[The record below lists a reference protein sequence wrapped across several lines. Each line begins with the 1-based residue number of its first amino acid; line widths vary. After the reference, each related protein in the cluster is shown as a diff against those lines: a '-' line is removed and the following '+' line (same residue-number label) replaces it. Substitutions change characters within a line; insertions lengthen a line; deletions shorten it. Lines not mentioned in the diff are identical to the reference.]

1 MKKQHK
7 KEKKMAK
14 KEKKRAKKESMSS
27 EGLSEALEVPFGD
40 GGLVTYPKGYKGA
53 MLKIKKPKSNASHE
67 SGGGE
72 SDDDNHHHHNTEG
85 TTSSMV
91 TNEKSASELLAS
103 GDAMDFFSKLKQVES
118 SKAPVGTVHATG
130 GGVHSH
136 LLSCFFSNSTN
147 KDLFMHMYKCIYI
160 VYISY
165 ICV

>member
-7 KEKKMAK
+7 KERKMAK

-53 MLKIKKPKSNASHE
+53 MLKIKKPKSNGSHE
-67 SGGGE
+67 SGGGGGE
-72 SDDDNHHHHNTEG
+72 SDDDNTERA
-85 TTSSMV
+85 TSSMV

-130 GGVHSH
+130 VGYTLIFSH
-136 LLSCFFSNSTN
+136 FFLSNSTN
-147 KDLFMHMYKCIYI
+147 KDLFMHICIYSHYLI
-160 VYISY
+160 
-165 ICV
+165 